1 MSERRVRREPAQSK
15 RNAFHLYWPL
25 TRLGPFGAFGGKRTK
40 IKSEPSASP
49 FPSPVH
55 RSVCFARCFFFKYY
69 FYFLLFHSFF
79 LPFSP
84 TAEPGPMLTAELLP
98 HKNLPLIT
106 MGDNSRRGF
115 VVTRDAATH
124 CKTKVACVWPYQ
136 RLSIE
141 AISCQALCL
150 VAPFIFRVP
159 ALVTIDSQM
168 SCHLEG
174 AKKNHKL
181 EVNCWK
187 L

>member
-1 MSERRVRREPAQSK
+1 MSERRVRTEPVQSK

-25 TRLGPFGAFGGKRTK
+25 TSLGPFGAFGGKRTK
-40 IKSEPSASP
+40 IKSEPSCSP

-55 RSVCFARCFFFKYY
+55 RSVCFPRCFFF
-69 FYFLLFHSFF
+69 FSVLFLFFAVSLLF

-84 TAEPGPMLTAELLP
+84 TAEPGPRLTAELLP

-106 MGDNSRRGF
+106 MAADIFRQAI
-115 VVTRDAATH
+115 VVTTEAGTQ
-124 CKTKVACVWPYQ
+124 CKAKEACVWPYQ

-159 ALVTIDSQM
+159 PLVTIDSQRW
-168 SCHLEG
+168 
-174 AKKNHKL
+174 
-181 EVNCWK
+181 VVIWK
-187 L
+187 APKRTTSLR